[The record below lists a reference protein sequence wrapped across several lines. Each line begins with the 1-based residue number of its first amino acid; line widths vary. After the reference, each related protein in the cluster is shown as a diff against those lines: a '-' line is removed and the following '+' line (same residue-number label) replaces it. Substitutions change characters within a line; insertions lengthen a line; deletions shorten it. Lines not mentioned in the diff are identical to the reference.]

1 MKGNSHSS
9 HEGEASEPLFLNGG
23 DADREK
29 WGGRPD
35 SMGEMGG
42 QNARG
47 KELRR
52 LCETSESEEQ

>member
-1 MKGNSHSS
+1 MASDVPMIPLLFKWISHR
-9 HEGEASEPLFLNGG
+9 GKRSEPLFLNGE

-42 QNARG
+42 
-47 KELRR
+47 
-52 LCETSESEEQ
+52 